1 MDPFANV
8 QTAATSNRVRVI
20 FFDMD
25 GTLIK
30 PRLGGRF
37 PKSETDW
44 MWLYPEVP
52 KRIAEEVKD
61 GRHVV
66 VLSNQGSGRPKL
78 IAEWKKKL
86 RLICESVS
94 SLLVLPQKN

>member
-1 MDPFANV
+1 MPSIKGKEKA
-8 QTAATSNRVRVI
+8 TARVI

-30 PRLGGRF
+30 PRTGSVW

-52 KRIAEEVKD
+52 LKLAEEVRQ

-66 VLSNQGSGRPKL
+66 VLSNQGSGREKL
-78 IAEWKKKL
+78 IKEWKLKL
-86 RLICESVS
+86 GLIAKGVCLSVAGH
-94 SLLVLPQKN
+94 